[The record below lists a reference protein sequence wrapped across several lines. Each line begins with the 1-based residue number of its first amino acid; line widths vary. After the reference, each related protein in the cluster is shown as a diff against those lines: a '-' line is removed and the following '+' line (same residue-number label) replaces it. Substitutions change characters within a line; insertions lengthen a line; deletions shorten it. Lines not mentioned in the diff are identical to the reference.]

1 MGVDLH
7 YGFHVLIFNIKNI
20 RTRKNVLFPVSILG
34 LETDHFPLLDQ
45 TGMVT
50 QLIRRFLESS
60 PDIIK
65 PIATKDDFQ
74 CLSITAQNIE
84 NTGDQFIGSCVPS
97 ALHNLIV
104 EIPDEDYY
112 GTHFVLSQNLNW
124 NLELLD
130 YAIQPR
136 IQSASDNPS
145 PIGLNTLQYVLEGLV
160 HRELDSVDMEVFYRI
175 SKLEQRVALPHI
187 SYDLSYVMQ
196 KRNSIDIPD
205 SLRKEL
211 SAKAIAKLNLLTKV
225 LYPMIDPSSI
235 ILLGN
240 EYTTTLTALK
250 YLRLQYKKC
259 ILVGSE
265 FLKNPAVAIS
275 NIPLFEITQKDSIL
289 HVKAMQNVTICM
301 SSRVIG
307 YSPNLLGRYKKY
319 PKTPEILNMQL
330 LLD

>member
-1 MGVDLH
+1 MEVDLH

-34 LETDHFPLLDQ
+34 LETDYFPLLDYP
-45 TGMVT
+45 GMIT
-50 QLIRRFLESS
+50 QLIRRCLESN

-65 PIATKDDFQ
+65 PIAVKEDFQ

-84 NTGDQFIGSCVPS
+84 NNGYQFVISCIPS

-104 EIPDEDYY
+104 EVPDEDYY

-136 IQSASDNPS
+136 IQSGSNHS
-145 PIGLNTLQYVLEGLV
+145 NPIGLNTIQYVLEGLA

-175 SKLEQRVALPHI
+175 SKLEQRVTLPHI
-187 SYDLSYVMQ
+187 SYDLSCVMQ
-196 KRNSIDIPD
+196 KRNSIDIPG
-205 SLRKEL
+205 SLQKEL

-225 LYPMIDPSSI
+225 CYPMVDPSSI
-235 ILLGN
+235 VLLGN
-240 EYTTTLTALK
+240 EYTTTSTALK

-259 ILVGSE
+259 ILVSSE
-265 FLKNPAVAIS
+265 FLKNPVSAIS
-275 NIPLFEITQKDSIL
+275 NIPVFEITQKDSSL
-289 HVKAMQNVTICM
+289 HVKAMQNVTISI